1 MGVKKAKFAMAQL
14 KKILLIDSDVDLRE
28 ALCEQLSSTNQFEVF
43 SSSNNTETLEKLR
56 GQPYDLIIIDLHP
69 LNQDSLEI
77 CRLIYSQG
85 VKCPILILTE
95 KDKASSTVFGQDA
108 RASDYIVKPFKFLI
122 LVARM
127 NIQLRKHEQ
136 SNDGT
141 LILGPYTFYPI
152 RKLLRTKINED
163 IRLTEKETDILQFLY
178 HNSDNVVQ
186 RDTLLH
192 EVWGYNNQVTT
203 HTLETHIYRLRQKIE
218 RNPSVAKLLLTENG
232 GYRLDI

>member
-95 KDKASSTVFGQDA
+95 KDRVTNTLFGQDA
-108 RASDYIVKPFKFLI
+108 RASDYIVKPFKFPI
-122 LVARM
+122 LLARI
-127 NIQLRKHEQ
+127 NIQLRKYGQ
-136 SNDGT
+136 SNDRT
-141 LILGPYTFYPI
+141 FILGPYTFHPI
-152 RKLLRTKINED
+152 RKLLRNENAED

-178 HNSDNVVQ
+178 LNSEKVVQ
-186 RDTLLH
+186 RDTLLR
-192 EVWGYNNQVTT
+192 EVWGYNNKVTT

-218 RNPSVAKLLLTENG
+218 SNPSVAELLLTESG
-232 GYRLDI
+232 GYRLDV